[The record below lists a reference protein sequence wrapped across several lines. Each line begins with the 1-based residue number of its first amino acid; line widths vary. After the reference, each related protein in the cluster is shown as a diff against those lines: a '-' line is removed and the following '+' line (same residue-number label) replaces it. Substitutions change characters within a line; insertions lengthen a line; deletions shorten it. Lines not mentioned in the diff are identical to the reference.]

1 MNFKKIV
8 SLMLACA
15 LTISP
20 LNSLAFAE
28 NDSTLTAALV
38 KDLQDQLALL
48 KANKA
53 LSKVKIESL
62 KERIEKLVKD
72 NKELKEKIEKLK
84 DKNAKLSNIS
94 NTEKSRIFR
103 DIFNVIGFWLFIGAL
118 ICICVGIFYYNNFPL
133 PVWWKK
139 WTIGHY

>member
-28 NDSTLTAALV
+28 NDSTLTAAQV
-38 KDLQDQLALL
+38 NVALL
-48 KANKA
+48 P

-62 KERIEKLVKD
+62 KERIEKLVEDIEKLGED
-72 NKELKEKIEKLK
+72 IEKLGEKIEKLYNMSK
-84 DKNAKLSNIS
+84 IMKKVALLW
-94 NTEKSRIFR
+94 IFLQ
-103 DIFNVIGFWLFIGAL
+103 IFLM
-118 ICICVGIFYYNNFPL
+118 
-133 PVWWKK
+133 
-139 WTIGHY
+139 

>member
-28 NDSTLTAALV
+28 NDSTLTAAQV
-38 KDLQDQLALL
+38 NVALL
-48 KANKA
+48 P

-62 KERIEKLVKD
+62 KERIEKLVEDIEKLGED
-72 NKELKEKIEKLK
+72 IEKLGEDIEKLGEKIEKLYNMSK
-84 DKNAKLSNIS
+84 IMKKVALLW
-94 NTEKSRIFR
+94 IFLQ
-103 DIFNVIGFWLFIGAL
+103 IFLM
-118 ICICVGIFYYNNFPL
+118 
-133 PVWWKK
+133 
-139 WTIGHY
+139 